1 MESRNNVSSAFLRR
15 VVCMFHPYRRQAR
28 PKRRSLQII
37 ECDKDKYMVC
47 MEYIYNRNHG
57 ALLERERFLLS
68 NFDFIIIIRLQWHK
82 SFLSGSTFSICGTL
96 LVSFIDGLE
105 KWRGE
110 KLIPIRPKTFYQN
123 VICTY
128 SEQRKWRCHSM
139 IKRLV
144 IFGHVYR
151 RFTGGVFKSSV
162 LLSLPQMVIFN
173 RPREHLTDV
182 LSLAPTMVLF
192 FSFI

>member
-1 MESRNNVSSAFLRR
+1 
-15 VVCMFHPYRRQAR
+15 MFHPYRRQAR

-47 MEYIYNRNHG
+47 VEYIYNRNHG
-57 ALLERERFLLS
+57 TLLERERFLLS

-110 KLIPIRPKTFYQN
+110 KLIPIRPKTFLPKRDLHLLRAEKMKVSLHDQETRHFWACIQTIYGRRLEDFL
-123 VICTY
+123 CC
-128 SEQRKWRCHSM
+128 CHCHRWWFLIGPGNISLM
-139 IKRLV
+139 YFLYHSPWFCFSLLFKR
-144 IFGHVYR
+144 
-151 RFTGGVFKSSV
+151 
-162 LLSLPQMVIFN
+162 
-173 RPREHLTDV
+173 TD
-182 LSLAPTMVLF
+182 
-192 FSFI
+192 

>member
-1 MESRNNVSSAFLRR
+1 
-15 VVCMFHPYRRQAR
+15 MFHPYRRQAR

-110 KLIPIRPKTFYQN
+110 KLIPIRPKTFLP
-123 VICTY
+123 
-128 SEQRKWRCHSM
+128 
-139 IKRLV
+139 KRDLRLLRAEKMKV
-144 IFGHVYR
+144 SLHKETRHFWACIQTIYGR
-151 RFTGGVFKSSV
+151 RLEEFCDVA
-162 LLSLPQMVIFN
+162 IA
-173 RPREHLTDV
+173 TDGD
-182 LSLAPTMVLF
+182 F
-192 FSFI
+192 